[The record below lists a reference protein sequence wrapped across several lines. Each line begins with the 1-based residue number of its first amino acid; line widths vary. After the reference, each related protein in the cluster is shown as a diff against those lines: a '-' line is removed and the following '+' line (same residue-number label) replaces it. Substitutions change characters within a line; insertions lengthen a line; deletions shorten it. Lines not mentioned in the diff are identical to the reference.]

1 MTTFLMQFLS
11 FVKDKGLRIKDNPR
25 SARGFTVLFAVL
37 IGSLLFSLG
46 IAISQLSIKEIVLSS
61 TGKQSETAFFAADT
75 GIECALYWDFRIG
88 REEEDEFVFPSYN
101 DEVGDGYESIECNG
115 DSEVEIFPVIAD
127 STSATSTFTL
137 TFVPSGCAEVIVGK
151 TSAGSTVIESR
162 GRNECGLG
170 ANPGRVE
177 RALRVR
183 Y

>member
-1 MTTFLMQFLS
+1 M
-11 FVKDKGLRIKDNPR
+11 KIKNKNNRLPLKAI
-25 SARGFTVLFAVL
+25 SYKLKAFAGGFTVLFAVL

-75 GIECALYWDFRIG
+75 GVECALYWDWRG
-88 REEEDEFVFPSYN
+88 AQEEESTVFPAN
-101 DEVGDGYESIECNG
+101 DDEADEGSEKIECNG
-115 DSEVEIFPVIAD
+115 DSEVEVSVLSSISNA
-127 STSATSTFTL
+127 ATSTFSL
-137 TFVPSGCAEVIVGK
+137 TFVPSGCVDVIVGK

-162 GRNECGLG
+162 GRNECGPWV
-170 ANPGRVE
+170 NPGRVE